1 MTVLSARGLSKAFG
15 PQTLFADATLAIQ
28 ERDRVGLLGI
38 NGAGKSTF
46 LRVLAGLEPADD
58 GVIERKRGASVR
70 YLAQEPKL
78 PSERTPRELVEEG
91 LHEWHAASAAYAAAT
106 QRIAAGEGGTEL
118 LAEQARLADAIE
130 GLGGWEQGHRAAD
143 MLLRLGVRDIDRP
156 VGSMSGG
163 EQRRIALAKLLV
175 AEPELAIL
183 DEPTNH
189 LDVDTIEYLEEYL
202 CEHFHGSLL
211 VVTHDR
217 YVLDAVCTRVF
228 ELEHGMLAQYS
239 GDYSDYLEQKAEQ
252 LAHAERHEQNRLNRL
267 RRERAWLLRGAKA
280 RTTKQKARIKRA
292 EALMAI
298 EAPKAN
304 ARAELRGLE
313 AGATQTGKTILELHD
328 VALELGTRTLIAA
341 LTLHMVQGERLG
353 MIGPNGVGKTSLLK
367 LVAGELAPSRG
378 EVVLGSRSRVAYF
391 DQARAALRD
400 DWSVIDNVAGRE
412 GAERDGGGQVQIGEL
427 TLELRSYLERFLFD
441 GGKQRQKVS
450 TLSGGERARV
460 ALAKALRGGA
470 NLLLLDEPTND
481 LDISTL
487 AELEDLLV
495 AWPGCALV
503 VSHDRAFLNHVATSM
518 LAFEG
523 EGRVVRYAGNYD
535 DYRVQRGAAQAD
547 APKPATSKLAADRKE
562 NAARAAPA
570 APRQK
575 PLTYAER
582 LELAALLDR
591 ISRAEAELARSEAAL
606 ADPATYAAGEG
617 VRRRIEQEYATARTE
632 VAALTARW
640 EELEARAGLSQPER
654 TRGS

>member
-1 MTVLSARGLSKAFG
+1 
-15 PQTLFADATLAIQ
+15 
-28 ERDRVGLLGI
+28 
-38 NGAGKSTF
+38 
-46 LRVLAGLEPADD
+46 
-58 GVIERKRGASVR
+58 
-70 YLAQEPKL
+70 
-78 PSERTPRELVEEG
+78 
-91 LHEWHAASAAYAAAT
+91 
-106 QRIAAGEGGTEL
+106 
-118 LAEQARLADAIE
+118 
-130 GLGGWEQGHRAAD
+130 
-143 MLLRLGVRDIDRP
+143 
-156 VGSMSGG
+156 
-163 EQRRIALAKLLV
+163 
-175 AEPELAIL
+175 
-183 DEPTNH
+183 
-189 LDVDTIEYLEEYL
+189 
-202 CEHFHGSLL
+202 
-211 VVTHDR
+211 
-217 YVLDAVCTRVF
+217 
-228 ELEHGMLAQYS
+228 
-239 GDYSDYLEQKAEQ
+239 
-252 LAHAERHEQNRLNRL
+252 
-267 RRERAWLLRGAKA
+267 
-280 RTTKQKARIKRA
+280 
-292 EALMAI
+292 
-298 EAPKAN
+298 
-304 ARAELRGLE
+304 
-313 AGATQTGKTILELHD
+313 
-328 VALELGTRTLIAA
+328 
-341 LTLHMVQGERLG
+341 MVQGERLG